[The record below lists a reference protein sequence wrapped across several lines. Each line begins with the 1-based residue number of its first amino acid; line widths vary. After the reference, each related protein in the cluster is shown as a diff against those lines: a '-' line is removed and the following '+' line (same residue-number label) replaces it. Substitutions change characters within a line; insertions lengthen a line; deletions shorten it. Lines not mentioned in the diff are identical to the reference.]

1 MKKDRKKILFF
12 GAAGAVMA
20 AWLAWGNYSLE
31 VNEYTVFDTR
41 IPRAFSGFRIA
52 QISDL
57 HNASLGKENAR
68 LLDAL
73 REAGPDIIVVTG
85 DLVDSRRPDLEVAE
99 AFVKAAG
106 KIAPVYYVS
115 GNHESRQEYPVIR
128 DMLLK
133 AGAVV
138 LDNEKC
144 TLQRNGDAVTLI
156 GLADPQFSS
165 EEELKAALRGLMEDV
180 SGYSILLCHRPEL
193 FEVYEDA
200 GVCLSFTGHAHG
212 GQVRIPFIGG
222 VIAPHQGFFPKYD
235 SGMYMIGDSV
245 MLVSRGVGDSAI
257 PLRINNRRS
266 LLIAELRSG
275 E

>member
-20 AWLAWGNYSLE
+20 VWLAWGNYSLE

-133 AGAVV
+133 V
-138 LDNEKC
+138 
-144 TLQRNGDAVTLI
+144 
-156 GLADPQFSS
+156 
-165 EEELKAALRGLMEDV
+165 
-180 SGYSILLCHRPEL
+180 
-193 FEVYEDA
+193 
-200 GVCLSFTGHAHG
+200 
-212 GQVRIPFIGG
+212 
-222 VIAPHQGFFPKYD
+222 
-235 SGMYMIGDSV
+235 
-245 MLVSRGVGDSAI
+245 
-257 PLRINNRRS
+257 
-266 LLIAELRSG
+266 AERFG
-275 E
+275 K